1 VARSDWRSGA
11 NIGLVAPAPKNRN
24 DWRAECSDFGMPVTP
39 AGPRLA
45 KRVLLIGWDAADWKI
60 IHPLLDAGAMP
71 TLEAFINGGAIGN
84 LATLQPILSPML
96 WNSIATGKRPHRH
109 GIHGFVEVKPDGTG
123 IRPVMST
130 SRKVKAI
137 WNMVTQAEM
146 KSQVFSWFASHPAE
160 PIDGVCV
167 SNLFPQ
173 MPPDLGGAWPLSSD
187 AIHPQRLHETLKALR
202 VHPTEIEGCHLQP
215 FMPRAAEIDQSDEF
229 GAKALKRMALALAE
243 CATVHAAATWTIEH
257 EPWDFCAIYYN
268 AIDRVCHDF
277 MTFHPPAQ
285 NLEDN
290 KWADL
295 FRDVVNGI
303 YRFHDMMLERLLQLA
318 GPDTTVLIVSDHG
331 FHSDHLRP
339 RETPETP
346 LGPAVWHRA
355 HGILA
360 IRGPG
365 IQADERIYG
374 ASILDITPT
383 VLTLLG
389 LPVGEDMDGKVLSD
403 AFVEPPSV
411 NRIPSWEEL
420 GGNAGMHPPGL
431 APEHSPA
438 ADEALQQLI
447 ELGYVAAL
455 SDEEKTTI
463 KMAKIE
469 STFNLAVSLLD
480 ANLPN
485 QAIPPLE
492 SLHQECNDDRF
503 ALMLAQAYV
512 AAGRL
517 DQARDRLE
525 ALLERRTPP
534 NDTHADER
542 ASHSP
547 LPKADLLLGT
557 IKFEQG
563 QADEALVH
571 LKRAEATNATMPTLH
586 SQLGYIY
593 LHRRLWADA
602 ERAFNTALVI
612 DGDNARAC
620 HGLAVALLRQNRP
633 ADAAEWALRAIG
645 LQHFFPAAHFQLGL
659 ILARLNWPERA
670 VEAFE
675 AGLKMRPNAAAAH
688 RYLCRLYARLGQD
701 EKARAHRRL
710 ASLTQTTGAIVPVT
724 NCPTSP
730 APGCGVRPEYS
741 EATSPH

>member
-1 VARSDWRSGA
+1 
-11 NIGLVAPAPKNRN
+11 
-24 DWRAECSDFGMPVTP
+24 MPLSF

-60 IHPLLDAGAMP
+60 IHPLLDAGLMP
-71 TLEAFINGGAIGN
+71 TLERFINEGVIGN

-96 WNSIATGKRPHRH
+96 WNSIATGKRPHKH
-109 GIHGFVEVKPDGTG
+109 GVHGFVEVKPDGTG

-137 WNMVTQAEM
+137 WNMLTHAEM

-173 MPPDLGGAWPLSSD
+173 MPPELDGAWPLSPE
-187 AIHPQRLHETLKALR
+187 AIYPQRLHHALSKLR
-202 VHPTEIEGCHLQP
+202 VHPMEIEGCHLQP
-215 FMPRAAEIDQSDEF
+215 FIPRAGEIDQSDGV

-243 CATVHAAATWTIEH
+243 CATVHAAATWTMEH

-285 NLEDN
+285 NPAGND

-318 GPDTTVLIVSDHG
+318 GPDTTVMIISDHG

-339 RETPETP
+339 HETPDTP

-355 HGILA
+355 HGVFA
-360 IRGPG
+360 MRGPG
-365 IQADERIYG
+365 IQVDERIYG

-389 LPVGEDMDGKVLSD
+389 LPIGEDMDGKLLAD
-403 AFVEPPSV
+403 AFIEPPAV
-411 NRIPSWEEL
+411 HRIPSWEHL
-420 GGNAGMHPPGL
+420 SGAAGMHPLGF
-431 APEHSPA
+431 APQHSAA
-438 ADEALQQLI
+438 ADEALQQLVD
-447 ELGYVAAL
+447 LGYVAAL

-463 KMAKIE
+463 KMARSE

-480 ANLPN
+480 AGLPN
-485 QAIPPLE
+485 ESIPLLE
-492 SLHQECNDDRF
+492 SLYQECRDDRF
-503 ALMLAQAYV
+503 ALMLAEACL

-517 DQARDRLE
+517 DEARSRLE
-525 ALLERRTPP
+525 ELLERRSLP
-534 NDTHADER
+534 NEYEDG
-542 ASHSP
+542 ASSYSR

-563 QADEALVH
+563 MVDEALIH

-586 SQLGYIY
+586 SQLGYVY
-593 LHRRLWADA
+593 LQRRLWPDA
-602 ERAFNTALVI
+602 ERAFNTALAI

-620 HGLAVALLRQNRP
+620 HGMAVALLRQDRA

-645 LQHFFPAAHFQLGL
+645 LQHFFPAAHFQLGF

-670 VEAFE
+670 VQAFE
-675 AGLKMRPNAAAAH
+675 AGLKMRPNAVAAH
-688 RYLCRLYARLGQD
+688 RYVSRLYARLGQD

-710 ASLTQTTGAIVPVT
+710 
-724 NCPTSP
+724 TSVGERKSANAP
-730 APGCGVRPEYS
+730 APGYAVSQFSGSGIRPEFS
-741 EATSPH
+741 ETASPH